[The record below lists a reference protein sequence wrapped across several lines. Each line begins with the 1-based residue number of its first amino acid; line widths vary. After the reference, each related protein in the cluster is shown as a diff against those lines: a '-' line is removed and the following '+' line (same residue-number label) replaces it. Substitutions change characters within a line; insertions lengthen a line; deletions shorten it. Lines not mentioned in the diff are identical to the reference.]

1 VSTALRAEPA
11 ALYVVALGYHRGKAV
26 SQSECRDPLSL

>member
-26 SQSECRDPLSL
+26 SQGERLDPFSL